1 MMAQWMWKFGE
12 FEVYHNLLVHNRRQQ
27 YGYPEPPVWKLYA
40 PESVVRFKKTVTTE
54 GGTFR
59 IHACGNTATT
69 VGTAFPDIR
78 KYGGQKEITL
88 APGTTEIT
96 ITVSNPD
103 TFPCLLIE
111 GVIESGEGWM
121 ADDCSGNFTPAGTN
135 AQYREKE
142 TTPERFLFAYEPI
155 SCTGRRQVK
164 GGWLFDF
171 GKETFA
177 RTRIK
182 GLPEGEAVRVNFGES
197 VEEALD
203 DTWSVI
209 HFLVPADG
217 GRPDQARV
225 CGQTPGDVSRL
236 WQRTQDGAVLVA
248 PGAFRYI
255 WIGPAERE
263 PSAGAEG
270 STGPAEQEPSAGAEG
285 STGPAEQDVREP
297 SAGAEGCTWREAP
310 EILAEYEYLPLAR
323 RGSFSCTEEIVQ
335 RVWDVAAY
343 TFHLNCREF
352 FLDGIKRDRW
362 VWSAD
367 AYQSLF
373 VNRYLFFDPEIEKRT
388 LIALGG
394 KQPFVMHIN
403 TIADYSFFW
412 IISIHEYYKT
422 YGDIKFLSQIWPQM
436 KAVMDFCIA
445 RTDDDGF
452 LRGRDGDW
460 IFIDWAPMDKTGAVC
475 GEQILYAKAMECY
488 AKIAALTGQPDG
500 GCGAAAKALQDQIF
514 VHFYDK
520 EKGVFIDSFESG
532 KRNVTRHSNI
542 LAYLFLPCGP
552 DLSRQ
557 LYERVVLNDDVPQ
570 ITTPYF
576 KFYENQ
582 VHCMEGNGTLL
593 ETSIREY
600 YGSML
605 AAGATSLYE
614 EYDPTCSGTAHYA
627 MYGNPYEKS
636 LCHAWSASPVYLLG
650 AYRLGVKNTGIAYDT
665 FEVCPNPGDLS
676 EFSGV
681 VPLPGGEVRVTVTEK
696 EIRAVATVP
705 GGTFRYGEISV
716 PMEPGKER
724 KAARAGKQTAAG

>member
-1 MMAQWMWKFGE
+1 MAQWMWKFGE
-12 FEVYHNLLVHNRRQQ
+12 FEIYHNLLVHNRRQQ
-27 YGYPEPPVWKLYA
+27 YGWPEPPVWKLYA
-40 PESVVRFKKTVTTE
+40 PESVVRFRKTVTTE

-59 IHACGNTATT
+59 ITACGNTATT
-69 VGTAFPDIR
+69 IGNVFPDIR
-78 KYGGQKEITL
+78 KYGGKKEITL
-88 APGTTEIT
+88 EPGTTEIT

-103 TFPCLLIE
+103 TFPCLYIE

-121 ADDCSGNFTPAGTN
+121 ADDCSGEFTPVAAGAWADS
-135 AQYREKE
+135 AQK
-142 TTPERFLFAYEPI
+142 TPEVFPFAYEKLAYTQKRP
-155 SCTGRRQVK
+155 VK

-177 RTRIK
+177 KTRIT
-182 GLPEGEAVRVNFGES
+182 GLPDGADVQVNFGES
-197 VEEALD
+197 EEEALD

-209 HFLVPADG
+209 HFSVPG
-217 GRPDQARV
+217 GVAPTEKTPDDPCRRD
-225 CGQTPGDVSRL
+225 DVSRL
-236 WQRTQDGAVLVA
+236 WQREEDGAVAVS
-248 PGAFRYI
+248 PVAFRYI
-255 WIGPAERE
+255 WVGPAALAL
-263 PSAGAEG
+263 PTASAKPEG
-270 STGPAEQEPSAGAEG
+270 SGQMPASAA
-285 STGPAEQDVREP
+285 TMQTPP
-297 SAGAEGCTWREAP
+297 HIT
-310 EILAEYEYLPLAR
+310 AEYEYLPLTR
-323 RGSFSCTEEIVQ
+323 RGSFTCTEEIVQ

-412 IISIHEYYKT
+412 IISLYEYYRT
-422 YGDIKFLSQIWPQM
+422 YGDTAFLAQIWPQLR
-436 KAVMDFCIA
+436 AVMDFCIA

-488 AKIAALTGQPDG
+488 AKIAELTGHSGDG
-500 GCGAAAKALQDQIF
+500 LGAVAMELQDKIF
-514 VHFYDK
+514 VKFYDK

-532 KRNVTRHSNI
+532 KRNVTRQSNI

-552 DLSRQ
+552 TLRRQ
-557 LYERVVLNDDVPQ
+557 LYERVILNDGVAQ

-605 AAGATSLYE
+605 ATGATSLYE
-614 EYDPTCSGTAHYA
+614 EYDPTLSGTKHYA

-650 AYRLGVKNTGIAYDT
+650 AYRLGVKNTGIAYDS
-665 FEVCPNPGDLS
+665 FEVSPNPGDLA

-681 VPLPGGEVRVTVTEK
+681 VPLPDGEVRVSVTPE
-696 EIRAVATVP
+696 EIRAVSTVP
-705 GGTFRYGEISV
+705 GGVFCYGEIRQA
-716 PMEPGKER
+716 MEPGKEI
-724 KAARAGKQTAAG
+724 AVARR